1 MCVHSRRDF
10 LLRSAAA
17 GALALGASKLRA
29 AAPDGSPG
37 ETAMTIAKWS
47 GSGDQSPSAGQIK
60 TIAAKLTDRAIEGL
74 GGMQRFVKKGDV
86 VWIKPN
92 IGWDRV
98 PELAGNTNPEVV
110 AALVKMCFDA
120 GAKTV
125 KVGDNSVH
133 AAAKTYA
140 ASGIADAVKPLGAQ
154 LVFLDKQRYKQTAIG
169 GERVKSLML
178 YPDILDCDLVINVA
192 IVKHHVLSN
201 ATLAMKNYM
210 GVMDNRAPFH
220 QDFAACLTD
229 LTRFMKPRLC
239 VLDAVRVLKDHGPV
253 GGKPED
259 VVVKTTVA
267 AGVDIVAIDALGLEL
282 LGKDPAETKKAASI
296 LKYAQESGLGKMN
309 YRSLALKELAV
320 S

>member
-47 GSGDQSPSAGQIK
+47 GSGDHSPSAGQIK

-98 PELAGNTNPEVV
+98 SGSAGNTNPEVV

-140 ASGIADAVKPLGAQ
+140 ASGIADAVKPWRP

-169 GERVKSLML
+169 GERVKE
-178 YPDILDCDLVINVA
+178 P
-192 IVKHHVLSN
+192 
-201 ATLAMKNYM
+201 
-210 GVMDNRAPFH
+210 
-220 QDFAACLTD
+220 
-229 LTRFMKPRLC
+229 
-239 VLDAVRVLKDHGPV
+239 DAVSRYSRLRPRDQRGHREASRPV
-253 GGKPED
+253 QRH
-259 VVVKTTVA
+259 
-267 AGVDIVAIDALGLEL
+267 AGHEKLYGRDGQ
-282 LGKDPAETKKAASI
+282 SI
-296 LKYAQESGLGKMN
+296 RPSI
-309 YRSLALKELAV
+309 RISPPV
-320 S
+320 